1 MTPGP
6 DLPDD
11 AAAPDDELEVRRAL
25 MAVLLSHHPTALGA
39 NLAIGCTSVVVL
51 ALAGVREG
59 LLAWA
64 LAQVALVVVRALHGL
79 RLRPRVA
86 QLDTAALRREEHRLV
101 ALMAA
106 SGTAWG
112 VLPWLSYTGENP
124 LIDLFTVAMLVGM
137 TSGSVNSAAALPR
150 ALNLYIVASFLPFI
164 VKSTLIGGLVY
175 GAGALTIVFSAL
187 VQMMFGRNAHR
198 ALRHTLV
205 VTRQNVRLAEALRRE
220 RDAVQAA
227 MRAKDLFLA
236 GVTHDLRQPVHAMAL
251 HLRYLRQ
258 LRADELD
265 PAGVAALCSPMEA
278 ATATMSRQLTR
289 LLALSRLEAGEARV
303 SRRAIALGELAAT
316 LRAQFEGQA
325 QAKGLRLRWRLR
337 PDDCA
342 VDSDPQMLQSILD
355 NLLSNAVRYTDRG
368 GVLVAARRRAGRVL
382 FQVVDT
388 GAGIAPEVLPQI
400 FTAYRRFDDRRR
412 DGDEGQ
418 GLGLALARKQAE
430 LLGHALTVRS
440 VPGCGS
446 VFSLVVPLAGGKG
459 GNGRGTAPGRA

>member
-1 MTPGP
+1 MSAGTDIVDEAFAPG
-6 DLPDD
+6 
-11 AAAPDDELEVRRAL
+11 DELEVRRSL
-25 MAVLLSHHPTALGA
+25 MAVLLSHHPTALGG
-39 NLAIGCTSVVVL
+39 NLVIGCTSVAVL

-59 LLAWA
+59 LLAWG
-64 LAQVALVVVRALHGL
+64 LVMLALVVLRAMHGL

-86 QLDTAALRREEHRLV
+86 QLDAAALRREEHRLTL
-101 ALMAA
+101 LMAA
-106 SGTAWG
+106 SGITWG
-112 VLPWLSYTGENP
+112 VLPWLSYTGEDP
-124 LIDLFTVAMLVGM
+124 LLDLFTAAMLVGM

-164 VKSTLIGGLVY
+164 VKSALIGGLVY
-175 GAGALTIVFSAL
+175 GAGALTLVFSAM
-187 VQMMFGRNAHR
+187 VQVMFGRNAHR

-236 GVTHDLRQPVHAMAL
+236 GVTHDLRQPVHAVAL
-251 HLRYLRQ
+251 HLRYLRR
-258 LRADELD
+258 LRAEALN
-265 PAGVAALCSPMEA
+265 PAAVAALCDSMEA

-303 SRRAIALGELAAT
+303 SRRSIALGELAAT
-316 LRAQFEGQA
+316 LRTQFEGQA
-325 QAKGLRLRWRLR
+325 AAKGLRLRWRFG
-337 PDDCA
+337 PADCR

-355 NLLSNAVRYTDRG
+355 NLVSNAVRYTDGG

-382 FQVVDT
+382 LQVVDT
-388 GAGIAPEVLPQI
+388 GPGIEPDALPQI
-400 FTAYRRFDDRRR
+400 FIAYRRFDDRRR

-440 VPGCGS
+440 VPGRGS
-446 VFSLVVPLAGGKG
+446 VFSLVVPMA
-459 GNGRGTAPGRA
+459 AEPA